1 VFGAL
6 DIGGS
11 ITIHA
16 FGAYYG
22 LAAALA
28 LAPVASGSGH
38 PKNGAS
44 YTSDMTAMIGTIFLF
59 IFWPSFNGALASG
72 VSHTYASPGCS
83 SKKSFTCN
91 TTHHFCLAKQGSAW
105 PHDVV

>member
-1 VFGAL
+1 MSSRFICCNISDTKIHAQVLGAL

-22 LAAALA
+22 LAAALV
-28 LAPVASGSGH
+28 LAPPGSGGAH

-44 YTSDMTAMIGTIFLF
+44 YTSDVFAMIGTVFLW
-59 IFWPSFNGALASG
+59 IFWPSFNGALGSG
-72 VSHTYASPGCS
+72 QAL
-83 SKKSFTCN
+83 FTDN
-91 TTHHFCLAKQGSAW
+91 REL
-105 PHDVV
+105 

>member
-1 VFGAL
+1 MLGAL

-22 LAAALA
+22 LAAALV
-28 LAPVASGSGH
+28 LAPPASGGAH

-44 YTSDMTAMIGTIFLF
+44 YTSDVFAMVGTLFLW

-72 VSHTYASPGCS
+72 GALLF
-83 SKKSFTCN
+83 SFTFSFTEDHVGN
-91 TTHHFCLAKQGSAW
+91 MSRSL
-105 PHDVV
+105 

>member
-1 VFGAL
+1 MCVLLCDQVLGAL

-22 LAAALA
+22 LAAALV
-28 LAPVASGSGH
+28 LAPASSGASH
-38 PKNGAS
+38 PKNVAS
-44 YTSDMTAMIGTIFLF
+44 YTSDMFAMIGTIFLW

-72 VSHTYASPGCS
+72 QATLPSID
-83 SKKSFTCN
+83 KSRERP
-91 TTHHFCLAKQGSAW
+91 LGM
-105 PHDVV
+105 